1 VQVSILPIS
10 DKFNEYAFEIKKVLE
25 EKDIRVEVDT
35 RAEKIGYKIRE
46 AQLNKVPYMLIVGE
60 KEAENK
66 TVSVRAREEGDIG
79 AFEIEE
85 FLNRILDE
93 IKNKK

>member
-66 TVSVRAREEGDIG
+66 TVSVRARGEGDIG
-79 AFEIEE
+79 TFDIEE

-93 IKNKK
+93 IKNRK